1 MAGYVFEETVCDECG
16 GTHTVYLEEDGA
28 FDVANRYVYVCSQT
42 AEIAVIRRFS
52 KVVAAASRPAGSIVG
67 LPG

>member
-1 MAGYVFEETVCDECG
+1 MAVYVFEQTVCDECG
-16 GTHTVYLEEDGA
+16 GAHTVYLEEDGEFNGA
-28 FDVANRYVYVCSQT
+28 MRYVYVCSLT

-52 KVVAAASRPAGSIVG
+52 KVVVAVSRPAGSIVC